1 MAGVKY
7 SHLCDGLAVIFLFF
21 LEHWDGL
28 ILFFYL
34 FVFTDTQTPIYH
46 VSFENFFKGN
56 LQHFNTK
63 LSSEI
68 LRHFMLLAEN
78 NADKATYNGWQANGI
93 NQVVFVFV
101 CCSRRVLFFGFFP
114 PLGL

>member
-7 SHLCDGLAVIFLFF
+7 LGCDFVVLLGTIFIYLLVVI
-21 LEHWDGL
+21 L
-28 ILFFYL
+28 IP
-34 FVFTDTQTPIYH
+34 QTPIYH

-56 LQHFNTK
+56 LQQFNAK

-68 LRHFMLLAEN
+68 LRHFTLLAEK

-93 NQVVFVFV
+93 NQVVLGVCVLCLHSQDSFSWFVSLV
-101 CCSRRVLFFGFFP
+101 CFLLCL
-114 PLGL
+114 